1 MKKFLVMMVLV
12 IGLGFSAQS
21 QSAEM
26 RIENQEIV
34 NSTTFEFDV
43 YIYNTSGSTWELK
56 AGTVSINF
64 NPTFTGGTSPTLT
77 FSIPDATTSGLSA
90 ANQAGAISFNKT
102 GVWGTNYCRKVIGSA
117 GTGLGTSIVAGGRV
131 RVARFRLV
139 TSGTWGN
146 AAPDMTW
153 HINATPYAG
162 CSYDNAGVATILI
175 SNTVN
180 PSNAKNPVYRDGT
193 GWRKGSVSGSTVSL
207 GTAAPTTGDDVV
219 LLGSA
224 SVTGSVDC
232 RNLQLHSGASYT
244 VGAGN
249 KLTVKGSITNNG
261 TLTGSGADLEIS
273 GATTTSNQ
281 SIGGSGS
288 LSFRDVVMGAAG
300 VTGTKTL
307 GVGLTV
313 NRNLQLQGPTTLA
326 SAGNLVLASN
336 ALGTARLLELPAG
349 ASVTGNVTVE
359 RFVPGSS
366 GRKYRYLAA
375 PFATGPTLAAS
386 WQQQIHITGPGTGG
400 SLCPSPSPN
409 SNGFDATQT
418 NAPSMFTFNETT
430 AVNTNTAGNNG
441 GTVYNNAWVTVPN
454 TNSTTLQAGKGYK
467 VFVRG
472 NKSQGCDLVNGANP
486 SPNDVTLSGTG
497 VLAQGTFNFGVTY
510 SSNNGEGWNLLGN
523 PYPCAIDWNA
533 AGWTKTNL
541 DNTIWVFRPAG
552 NQFATYN
559 VLSGGVNFGSNI
571 IESGGA
577 FFVHATASSP
587 VLTANESVKIGNSPS
602 TPLFKSQLKKLSLT
616 FVKVGEVQD
625 EILVGMAAEATDAND
640 AFDAEKM
647 SNPALNVYARSSDGK
662 QQAINIFKAAQ
673 PETRVPLGIN
683 TTFTGE
689 HRFSFKGET
698 EFNAYDVLLEDRY
711 AGIIQMVNDRPNYT
725 FEINSDPAS
734 YGEGRFS
741 LLFVDRGDFDYLK
754 RVKSIYSSVTAS
766 LNAYPNPSKGL
777 VQLQTSN
784 LQGKSA
790 EVKVYN
796 AVGAEI
802 QRMEQAI
809 DKGICSFSLDLSDQA
824 SGVYFVEVSDNQGNT
839 RKAKVV
845 KSNN

>member
-1 MKKFLVMMVLV
+1 MKKIVTIVLFMLGLAQAKTQAQAPSFALRVENEVMV
-12 IGLGFSAQS
+12 S
-21 QSAEM
+21 
-26 RIENQEIV
+26 
-34 NSTTFEFDV
+34 STVYEFDV
-43 YIYNTSGSTWELK
+43 MLYATGATTSWELATATVNINMNSSFRNAGSISVTAVSSSSTLTNTAQAPTSFAYNAVNNIVQIAAKAPPGTGSGSIIPQSGSRIIRLRLSNSGSWGSGVAPNFAFRFTSPATAINAYIGGVNTQIAGTTASAGQAFCYTPVYYTSGSNAWNVT
-56 AGTVSINF
+56 
-64 NPTFTGGTSPTLT
+64 PTASR
-77 FSIPDATTSGLSA
+77 DAVIMSGSANAASGLS
-90 ANQAGAISFNKT
+90 
-102 GVWGTNYCRKVIGSA
+102 
-117 GTGLGTSIVAGGRV
+117 
-131 RVARFRLV
+131 
-139 TSGTWGN
+139 
-146 AAPDMTW
+146 
-153 HINATPYAG
+153 
-162 CSYDNAGVATILI
+162 
-175 SNTVN
+175 
-180 PSNAKNPVYRDGT
+180 
-193 GWRKGSVSGSTVSL
+193 
-207 GTAAPTTGDDVV
+207 
-219 LLGSA
+219 
-224 SVTGSVDC
+224 C
-232 RNLQLHSGASYT
+232 RNLRIQSGAS
-244 VGAGN
+244 
-249 KLTVKGSITNNG
+249 LTVSSGQTLSLSGNLSNDG
-261 TLTGSGADLEIS
+261 TLTGTGANIEFIGTGDKL
-273 GATTTSNQ
+273 NQ
-281 SIGGSGS
+281 AWTGNGSA
-288 LSFRDVVMGAAG
+288 FRDAIFGVAG
-300 VTGTKTL
+300 QAGIKTL
-307 GVGLTV
+307 SAPLSIT
-313 NRNLQLQGPTTLA
+313 RNVQLQGTATLA
-326 SAGNLVLASN
+326 ASGNLTLVSN

-359 RFVPGSS
+359 RFIPGSS

-472 NKSQGCDLVNGANP
+472 NKSQGCDLVNGTNP
-486 SPNDVTLSGTG
+486 SPNDVTLSGSG

-541 DNTIWVFRPAG
+541 ENKIWVFRPAG
-552 NQFATYN
+552 NHFATYN

-754 RVKSIYSSVTAS
+754 RVKSIYSSVTTS

-796 AVGAEI
+796 AIGAEI

-824 SGVYFVEVSDNQGNT
+824 SGVYFVELSDSQGNT